1 MRVLTGILQ
10 ESKEY
15 YIAIQKELNKRIGSL
30 PKGSVK
36 KRNIYGRTYYYLQLR
51 NGEKVVHKYLGK
63 EKPVLI
69 EKDLKKRKL
78 MLQQLKEAKQALEI
92 IRRSEGKRNARA
104 R

>member
-1 MRVLTGILQ
+1 M
-10 ESKEY
+10 
-15 YIAIQKELNKRIGSL
+15 
-30 PKGSVK
+30 
-36 KRNIYGRTYYYLQLR
+36 
-51 NGEKVVHKYLGK
+51 HKYLGK